1 MNEFDRRVSEYR
13 TEGLV
18 CEGIR
23 TLQVNLGRTCSLT
36 CSHCHLEC
44 SPRRTELMGR
54 DVMDRILAITARHR
68 FELVDI
74 TGGSPEMNPG
84 LRPFVE
90 TLRSQGQPVQ
100 VRTNLLAFLEP
111 GGEDLLAFFRDHRV
125 SLVASLPCYL
135 EENVDAQ
142 RGEGVYRKSIDAIRR
157 LNEARYGLQGGPA
170 LNLAF
175 NPGGP
180 ALPPDQS
187 ILEGAFRD
195 ELGQRFG
202 ISFSRL
208 VVLANMPI
216 GRFRCRL
223 EREGTL
229 DEYRTLLREAF
240 NPATLDGV
248 MCRHQVCV
256 DWDGTVYDCD
266 FNIALGMA
274 VNHGAPRRI
283 ESFDLDR
290 LSRRQVVTAEHCFGC
305 TAGAGSSCAG
315 SLTCAA

>member
-1 MNEFDRRVSEYR
+1 MSDFHRRVSDYLA
-13 TEGLV
+13 EGLV

-23 TLQVNLGRTCSLT
+23 ILQLNLGRTCSLA

-44 SPRRTELMGR
+44 SPRRTEIMGR
-54 DVMDRILAITARHR
+54 DVMDMILAVTEKHR

-84 LRPFVE
+84 LRLLVE
-90 TLRSQGQPVQ
+90 TLRSQQQPVQ
-100 VRTNLLAFLEP
+100 VRTNLLAFLKP
-111 GGEDLLAFFRDHRV
+111 GGDDLLSFFRDRRV

-142 RGEGVYRKSIDAIRR
+142 RGAGVYKRSIEAIRR
-157 LNEARYGLQGGPA
+157 LNEAGYGREGELV
-170 LNLAF
+170 LNMAF
-175 NPGGP
+175 NQGGP
-180 ALPPDQS
+180 ALPPEQS

-195 ELGQRFG
+195 DLGRRFG
-202 ISFSRL
+202 ITFTRL
-208 VVLANMPI
+208 ILLANMPI
-216 GRFRCRL
+216 GRFLRRL

-229 DEYRTLLREAF
+229 DEYRTLLRDAF

-266 FNIALGMA
+266 FNLALGMA

-283 ESFDLDR
+283 EGFDLDR
-290 LSRRQVVTAEHCFGC
+290 LSRRQIVTAEHCFGC

-315 SLTCAA
+315 ALTCAA

>member
-1 MNEFDRRVSEYR
+1 MNDFDRKVSEYLA
-13 TEGLV
+13 EGLV

-23 TLQVNLGRTCSLT
+23 ILQLNLGRTCNLA

-44 SPRRTELMGR
+44 SPQRREIMGR
-54 DVMDRILAITARHR
+54 DVMDRILAVTENHR

-90 TLRSQGQPVQ
+90 ALRSQGRPVQ
-100 VRTNLLAFLEP
+100 VRTNLTSFLQP
-111 GGEDLLAFFRDHRV
+111 GGDDLLSFFRDRQI

-142 RGEGVYRKSIDAIRR
+142 RGAGVYKRSIEAIRR
-157 LNEARYGLQGGPA
+157 LNEAGYGREGALV

-195 ELGQRFG
+195 ELGRRFG

-216 GRFRCRL
+216 GRFRRRL
-223 EREGTL
+223 EKEGGL
-229 DEYRTLLREAF
+229 EEYRTLLREAF
-240 NPATLDGV
+240 NPATLAGL
-248 MCRHQVCV
+248 MCRHQACI

-266 FNIALGMA
+266 FNLALGMA

-283 ESFDLDR
+283 EGFDLDR

-315 SLTCAA
+315 ALTCAA